1 MKKYIYILF
10 SIGIII
16 SLYVLKFSNFKLY
29 GTMNQIYNG
38 SLGFHYMNSPNYI
51 ISSENIPYII
61 DKQSNKVS
69 RLMKDPFLNID
80 TKYNTHINKYPY
92 ACYNN
97 EVMYILE
104 ENNLGFNVKAVDLKL
119 FAEKNIY
126 KEGFPDKISSFLDI
140 NNGEKKS
147 SDIEYNMLNGI
158 KGFFLIDK
166 NIFFIKED
174 KIVVYNSKNKRSKEI
189 LNNENVIGNNISC
202 DGEYIYY
209 INDEYYIMKYSLR
222 NNTKERVLQERTKKI
237 LLTPNGLL
245 YTSLSNN
252 HLYHMDF
259 QGGTKRE
266 VINTSVF
273 AFNYDN
279 EYIYYSNNED
289 NKALYKIKFNGSE
302 NKKLTNNPAYF
313 IYIFSDYNK
322 IYFMSDEDDKSS
334 GEYVAFYSID
344 KDGSL
349 FKKVILE

>member
-1 MKKYIYILF
+1 VKKYIYILF

-16 SLYVLKFSNFKLY
+16 SVYVLKFNNFKLY
-29 GTMNQIYNG
+29 GTMDQVYNG
-38 SLGFHYMNSPNYI
+38 SLESYFMDSPDYI
-51 ISSENIPYII
+51 ISLENIPYII
-61 DKQSNKVS
+61 DKQSNKVN

-104 ENNLGFNVKAVDLKL
+104 KNTLGFNVKTVNLRS
-119 FAEKNIY
+119 FAEKEIY

-140 NNGEKKS
+140 NNEEKKS

-166 NIFFIKED
+166 NIFFIKEN
-174 KIVVYNSKNKRSKEI
+174 KIVVYNFKNKRSKEI
-189 LNNENVIGNNISC
+189 LKDENIIGNNISC

-222 NNTKERVLQERTKKI
+222 NNTKEMLSQERAKKI
-237 LLTPNGLL
+237 LLTSNGLL

-252 HLYHMDF
+252 HLYHIDS
-259 QGGTKRE
+259 QGDTKRE
-266 VINTSVF
+266 VIDKSVF
-273 AFNYDN
+273 AFNYDD

-344 KDGSL
+344 KDGNL
-349 FKKVILE
+349 FEKITFD